1 MELVKQVMD
10 TVVDWADSAREAVS
24 EYMETEKTVTR
35 RETLLTG
42 ALILCI
48 GVIIGFLTSPVK
60 KGMSI
65 ASNNV
70 NSFNNEDEEEE

>member
-1 MELVKQVMD
+1 MELLRSA
-10 TVVDWADSAREAVS
+10 ADMVTEWTGNAKEAVS
-24 EYMETEKTVTR
+24 EYMATEKTVTKK
-35 RETLLTG
+35 ETFLTG

-48 GVIIGFLTSPVK
+48 GVIIGFMVAPIK

-70 NSFNNEDEEEE
+70 NSFNNEEDEE

>member
-1 MELVKQVMD
+1 MELVKQAADMV
-10 TVVDWADSAREAVS
+10 TEWAGNAKEAMS

-48 GVIIGFLTSPVK
+48 GVIIGFMMAPIK
-60 KGMSI
+60 KGISI
-65 ASNNV
+65 ASDNV
-70 NSFNNEDEEEE
+70 NSFNDDDDEE